1 MWTGRRPGRDPAVQG
16 KGAGLWPGDWA
27 HSCRCVCEMGP
38 LSVGPR
44 GWRKS
49 WRRAPPETRATPSE
63 HTRRYSLPWHWLG
76 RGQGQVTTSAPSPTP
91 GSLPSLRLHTSYQSR
106 HLPKLVSQPCM
117 LVWGAGR
124 AEEEGER
131 SIGSGPPAE
140 DTIRMKGM
148 GLVGGQWPWLTS
160 EQSAV
165 QTELSLGGS
174 GRGPVPSRRRG
185 PGGEVGHKGGLK
197 VHRESSDGRKE
208 GRRPDKPDLGRWP
221 QPSVPWS
228 QVCTEPHPA
237 QGLWGLGGA

>member
-1 MWTGRRPGRDPAVQG
+1 MWTGRRPRRDPAVQG
-16 KGAGLWPGDWA
+16 KGAGLWQGNWA
-27 HSCRCVCEMGP
+27 HSRRCVCEMGAF
-38 LSVGPR
+38 SVGPM

-49 WRRAPPETRATPSE
+49 WRRAPPETRAIPSE
-63 HTRRYSLPWHWLG
+63 PTHRYSLAWHWQG

-91 GSLPSLRLHTSYQSR
+91 GPLPSLSR
-106 HLPKLVSQPCM
+106 HLPKLVSQPWM

-140 DTIRMKGM
+140 DTIRVKGM

-160 EQSAV
+160 EQGAL

-185 PGGEVGHKGGLK
+185 PGGEVGHKGVLK
-197 VHRESSDGRKE
+197 VRRESSDGRKE
-208 GRRPDKPDLGRWP
+208 GRTPDKPELGHWP
-221 QPSVPWS
+221 QPSV
-228 QVCTEPHPA
+228 H
-237 QGLWGLGGA
+237 